1 MDHPGNLEPTTICHV
16 MALSFPG
23 RGHINPMM
31 NLCRSLAS
39 KRRDI
44 LITFVVTEEWLGL
57 IGSEP
62 KPDNISFGTIPN
74 VLTSERARA
83 GKFPAFFQEV
93 LTKMEAPVERLLGQ
107 LKPPVS
113 AIVAD
118 TYLMWAFEMANR
130 NNIPVASLWTM
141 SVPVY
146 SVFQHFDLL
155 VQNGHFP
162 VDLKERGEELVEYI
176 PGISS
181 TRVVDL
187 PTCVNGHGRDILH
200 RGFEAIASVSKAQF
214 LLFCSVYELESQ
226 AIDALKASISLPIYH
241 IGPTIPYF
249 KLEQEEIVTGPGET
263 TNYFRWLDTQPRG
276 SVLYVSQGSTHSAP
290 SAQLDEIA
298 AGLRD
303 SGVRYLWV
311 ARAEASLY
319 KDGCG
324 GLGLV
329 VPWCD
334 QLRVL
339 CHPSL
344 GGFWSHCGW
353 GSTSEAAFAGIPLL
367 TFPLYWDQA
376 PNSKIIVDDWKIG
389 WRVKSGLDV
398 DKLIKRDE
406 IAGLVKRFMDS
417 ESDEVKGMRRRA
429 REISEICRRAIRKGG
444 SSDTSIDAFIDD
456 ILQHHKN

>member
-1 MDHPGNLEPTTICHV
+1 MDDPGNLEPTTICHV

-83 GKFPAFFQEV
+83 GKFPAFLQEV

-113 AIVAD
+113 TIVAD

-162 VDLKERGEELVEYI
+162 VELKERGEELVEYI

-263 TNYFRWLDTQPRG
+263 TNYFRWLDMQPRG

-311 ARAEASLY
+311 ARADRKS
-319 KDGCG
+319 
-324 GLGLV
+324 V
-329 VPWCD
+329 V
-334 QLRVL
+334 
-339 CHPSL
+339 
-344 GGFWSHCGW
+344 
-353 GSTSEAAFAGIPLL
+353 
-367 TFPLYWDQA
+367 
-376 PNSKIIVDDWKIG
+376 
-389 WRVKSGLDV
+389 
-398 DKLIKRDE
+398 
-406 IAGLVKRFMDS
+406 
-417 ESDEVKGMRRRA
+417 
-429 REISEICRRAIRKGG
+429 
-444 SSDTSIDAFIDD
+444 
-456 ILQHHKN
+456 

>member
-1 MDHPGNLEPTTICHV
+1 MDHLGNLEPTTIFHV
-16 MALSFPG
+16 MALPFPG

-39 KRRDI
+39 KNPDI

-62 KPDNISFGTIPN
+62 KPDSISFGTIPN

-93 LTKMEAPVERLLGQ
+93 LTKMEEPVEKLLGQ
-107 LKPPVS
+107 LEPLVS
-113 AIVAD
+113 TIIAD

-130 NNIPVASLWTM
+130 YNIPVASLWTM
-141 SVPVY
+141 SVTVY

-162 VDLKERGEELVEYI
+162 IDLKERGEELVEYL

-181 TRVVDL
+181 TRIVDL
-187 PTCVNGHGRDILH
+187 PTCVYGHGRDILH
-200 RGFEAIASVSKAQF
+200 RGFEAIAGVSKAQF
-214 LLFCSVYELESQ
+214 LLFCSVYELESL
-226 AIDALKASISLPIYH
+226 AIDALKASNSLPIYH
-241 IGPTIPYF
+241 IGPTIPFF
-249 KLEQEEIVTGPGET
+249 KLEQEEIAIGPGET
-263 TNYFRWLDTQPRG
+263 NYFQWLDMQPKG
-276 SVLYVSQGSTHSAP
+276 SVLYVSQGSTHSAS

-298 AGLRD
+298 VGLRD

-311 ARAEASLY
+311 ARAETSLF
-319 KDGCG
+319 KESLGDK
-324 GLGLV
+324 GLI

-339 CHPSL
+339 CHPSV

-353 GSTSEAAFAGIPLL
+353 GSTSEVAFAGVPLL
-367 TFPLYWDQA
+367 TFPLYWDQT
-376 PNSKIIVDDWKIG
+376 PNSKLIVDDWKIG

-398 DKLIKRDE
+398 NKLITRDE
-406 IAGLVKRFMDS
+406 IAGLIKRFMDS
-417 ESDEVKGMRRRA
+417 ESNEVKEMRRRA
-429 REISEICRRAIRKGG
+429 REVSEVCRRAIQKGG
-444 SSDTSIDAFIDD
+444 SSDTNINAFIND
-456 ILQHHKN
+456 ILQHQKQ